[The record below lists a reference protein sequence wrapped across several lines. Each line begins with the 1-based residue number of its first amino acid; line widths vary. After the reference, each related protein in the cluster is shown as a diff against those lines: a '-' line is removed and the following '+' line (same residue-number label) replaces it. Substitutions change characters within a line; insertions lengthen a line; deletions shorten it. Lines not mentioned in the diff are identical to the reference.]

1 MKIIKT
7 VLIVLSIL
15 LIFIVFILF
24 GVLIKFKYKE
34 DIILKDNQIV
44 EYREKVTVN
53 DYVEFINGKILNKE
67 FIDTTRIGN
76 KIVRVEYEN
85 QYGFINTKNFTLKVV
100 DKTAPTI
107 VVSDPYVV
115 IKDKV
120 KSLEDVIF
128 CADDYDDNIDCK
140 IEGEYSLNEVGS
152 YKLKIS
158 AVDNSG
164 NLAKKS
170 FTLKVIEED
179 KNSKVK
185 SSENTYQEFSDI
197 YNKYKNANTMIGLDI
212 SRWQEDVDFKK
223 IKEQGVEFV
232 MLKLGGQNKIN
243 GSIIMDPKFLS
254 NIEQAL
260 KENLEVGVYFYS
272 YAASADDAKKQAEW
286 VIDNLKGYDITF
298 PVAFDWENWSNFS
311 SFHIGFRT
319 LNEIASTFIKEISS
333 SYDAVLY
340 SSKYYLENIWYKEEY
355 NNWIAYYTSNFSN
368 NSNYTM
374 WQVCNNGKIEGINSY
389 VDIDV
394 FYKQKNN

>member
-1 MKIIKT
+1 M
-7 VLIVLSIL
+7 
-15 LIFIVFILF
+15 
-24 GVLIKFKYKE
+24 
-34 DIILKDNQIV
+34 
-44 EYREKVTVN
+44 
-53 DYVEFINGKILNKE
+53 
-67 FIDTTRIGN
+67 
-76 KIVRVEYEN
+76 
-85 QYGFINTKNFTLKVV
+85 
-100 DKTAPTI
+100 
-107 VVSDPYVV
+107 
-115 IKDKV
+115 
-120 KSLEDVIF
+120 
-128 CADDYDDNIDCK
+128 
-140 IEGEYSLNEVGS
+140 
-152 YKLKIS
+152 
-158 AVDNSG
+158 
-164 NLAKKS
+164 
-170 FTLKVIEED
+170 KVIEED
-179 KNSKVK
+179 KNNKVK